1 MPDFD
6 RLKLITSA
14 HNDTIK
20 QLSRLTDSARERRR
34 AGLMLLEGL
43 HLIEAALEA
52 GHKPA
57 AVYVN
62 PAAGQHLELRALLS
76 RLDCPGYL
84 IAEGALSRVT
94 SLASAPEILAVL
106 PRPVP
111 NWTRQPD
118 CVVLLE
124 DLQDPGNLGTI
135 LRCAAAAGAG
145 AVYLSK
151 GCVDVFSPKVL
162 RAGMGA
168 HFALD
173 IHEEA
178 DLAAVLDAFAGT
190 RVVTALDGAVS
201 LYAVDL
207 SGPTAFVFGN
217 EGAGVSPALQA
228 LAPARVKIPMP
239 GSAESLNVAMAATVC
254 LFERVRQREAPGA

>member
-20 QLSRLTDSARERRR
+20 QLSRLIDSARERRR
-34 AGLMLLEGL
+34 AGLMLLEGI
-43 HLIEAALEA
+43 HLIEAALAA

-84 IAEGALSRVT
+84 IAEGALSRIT
-94 SLASAPEILAVL
+94 SLASAPEILAVV
-106 PRPVP
+106 PRPAP
-111 NWTRQPD
+111 DWTRQPD

-168 HFALD
+168 HFGLRLV
-173 IHEEA
+173 EG
-178 DLAAVLDAFAGT
+178 LAPED
-190 RVVTALDGAVS
+190 LDG
-201 LYAVDL
+201 LDL
-207 SGPTAFVFGN
+207 PLIATSSHAQSQLHQTRLPSPCAWVMGH
-217 EGAGVSPALQA
+217 EGQGVQPALMQRCA
-228 LAPARVKIPMP
+228 LSVGIPQP
-239 GSAESLNVAMAATVC
+239 GGEESLNVGSAAAVC
-254 LFERVRQREAPGA
+254 LYESARQRLSAV